1 MRTPRGLLAAL
12 AVLTLTMGAVCT
24 PGAAQ
29 EPGGLR
35 VTSVDGRA
43 VSLEMP
49 LPSEIVITSTTE
61 LEGVVEIDGR
71 VVPAT
76 VAAPMAAE
84 QAPRAVVLAL
94 DASGSMAGAPMTS
107 ARRAARAYL
116 ADLPDDVQAGLITF
130 ADRVN
135 VLAAPGA
142 DHTEI
147 AASLADVRPE
157 GETSLFDGVAAAV
170 QLLPQEAEGRL
181 VVLTDGQDTASAV
194 SLSQAVSSAADADV
208 VVDVILLDPSA
219 ADRQV
224 AADLAVGGSV
234 TTARTAADLVG
245 HFEQAAAEWAPFVG
259 VRAVVPADLDAS
271 GAAAVVT
278 VSVGGEVIEEST
290 TLPVTA
296 SLSAPADSSPT
307 PAVVPA
313 APTGRPSLVPALIGA
328 GAAVVLI
335 LLAAW
340 AVTSVRAG
348 RTRRDRIAQV
358 LAYASGSGG
367 TAPGVNDPALAPLWS
382 RLSRRY
388 ALSAGGRRLDARLAA
403 AEIPLSPTMWR
414 VLEGSAL
421 VPLMVGLWLLVGQF
435 WLALL
440 LTLVLVPVVFGAI
453 LRVRVSR
460 RQRAF
465 SDELPEFL
473 LLLSSALRA
482 GLSFSQSLESAADQ
496 HRGQVGRQIRRAL
509 AEAQLSSRLDDAL
522 LSCADRMGNDDLKWT
537 VTALSVQREVGGNL
551 SSILDSAA
559 GTIKGRHALAREVRT
574 LSAEGRLSAY
584 VLIAL
589 PLGVLAFLVLFRR
602 EYVSQLWSHPLG
614 IAMMV
619 ALAILLV
626 VGWVWMRAI
635 VRIRV

>member
-1 MRTPRGLLAAL
+1 MRTRCGLVTTLAA
-12 AVLTLTMGAVCT
+12 LTLTMGAVCA
-24 PGAAQ
+24 PAAAQ

-35 VTSVDGRA
+35 VSSVDGRA
-43 VSLEMP
+43 VSFEMA
-49 LPSEIVITSTTE
+49 LPPEVVIDATTE
-61 LEGVVEIDGR
+61 LKGVVEIDGR

-76 VAAPMAAE
+76 VTAPVLAD
-84 QAPRAVVLAL
+84 QAPRAVVLVL
-94 DASGSMAGAPMTS
+94 DASGSMAGASMAS

-116 ADLPDDVQAGLITF
+116 ADLPGDVQAGLVTF
-130 ADRVN
+130 ADRVS

-142 DHTEI
+142 DHAEM
-147 AASLADVRPE
+147 ASVLADVTPD

-170 QLLPQEAEGRL
+170 DVLPPGAEGRL
-181 VVLTDGQDTASAV
+181 VVLTDGQDTVSAL
-194 SLSQAVSSAADADV
+194 SLAQAVRSAADADV
-208 VVDVILLDPSA
+208 VVDVILLDPSD

-224 AADLAVGGSV
+224 ASALAVGGSV
-234 TTARTAADLVG
+234 TTARTAADLVR
-245 HFEQAAAEWAPFVG
+245 HFEQAAAQWAPFVR
-259 VRAVVPADLDAS
+259 VRAVVPVDLDAS

-278 VSVGGEVIEEST
+278 VSAGGVVIEEST
-290 TLPVTA
+290 ILPLAV
-296 SLSAPADSSPT
+296 SLSVRDAQSPT
-307 PAVVPA
+307 QGAVPA
-313 APTGRPSLVPALIGA
+313 APAGQPSLAPALIGA
-328 GAAVVLI
+328 GAGIALVLLAVWAVV
-335 LLAAW
+335 
-340 AVTSVRAG
+340 SVRAG
-348 RTRRDRIAQV
+348 RMRRDRIAQV
-358 LAYASGSGG
+358 LAYSSGPGG
-367 TAPGVNDPALAPLWS
+367 VTPGAADPAFAPMWS
-382 RLSRRY
+382 RLSRQY

-421 VPLMVGLWLLVGQF
+421 VPLMLALWLLVGQI

-440 LTLVLVPVVFGAI
+440 LTLVLVPLIFGSI

-482 GLSFSQSLESAADQ
+482 GLSFSQSLESAANQ

-559 GTIKGRHALAREVRT
+559 ATIKGRHALAREVRT

-619 ALAILLV
+619 ALVILLV

>member
-1 MRTPRGLLAAL
+1 MRTRRALLTAL
-12 AVLTLTMGAVCT
+12 AVLALTVGSVSA
-24 PGAAQ
+24 PAAGQ
-29 EPGGLR
+29 ESEGLR
-35 VTSVDGRA
+35 VISVDGRA
-43 VSLEMP
+43 VSFEMP
-49 LPSEIVITSTTE
+49 LPSQVRIDGTTE
-61 LEGVVEIDGR
+61 LTGVVEIDGR

-76 VAAPMAAE
+76 VASPDPVE
-84 QAPRAVVLAL
+84 SAPRAVVLVL
-94 DASGSMAGAPMTS
+94 DASGSMAGASMSS

-116 ADLPDDVQAGLITF
+116 DDLPDDVQAGLVTF
-130 ADRVN
+130 ADGVSI
-135 VLAAPGA
+135 LAVPGA
-142 DHTEI
+142 DHAEI
-147 AASLADVRPE
+147 AASLAGVQPE
-157 GETSLFDGVAAAV
+157 GETSLFDAVAAAV
-170 QLLPQEAEGRL
+170 DLLPGEAQGRL
-181 VVLTDGQDTASAV
+181 VVLTDGQDTVSEASLA
-194 SLSQAVSSAADADV
+194 QAVRSAADADV
-208 VVDVILLDPSA
+208 VVDVILLDPSDA
-219 ADRQV
+219 ERQV
-224 AADLAVGGSV
+224 ASDLAVGGRV
-234 TTARTAADLVG
+234 TTARSAVDLVDQ
-245 HFEQAAAEWAPFVG
+245 FEEAAAEWAPVVG
-259 VRAVVPADLDAS
+259 VRAVVPTDLDAS
-271 GAAAVVT
+271 GAPAVVT
-278 VSVGGEVIEEST
+278 VSVGGEVVEGST

-296 SLSAPADSSPT
+296 ELAAPARTSPT
-307 PAVVPA
+307 PGIAVLQP
-313 APTGRPSLVPALIGA
+313 PTEQSSVAALIGA
-328 GAAVVLI
+328 AAGVIVI
-335 LLAAW
+335 LLAGW

-358 LAYASGSGG
+358 LAYASASGG
-367 TAPGVNDPALAPLWS
+367 ADPRASDPALAPLWS
-382 RLSRRY
+382 RISRRY
-388 ALSAGGRRLDARLAA
+388 ALSPGGRRLDARLAA
-403 AEIPLSPTMWR
+403 AEIPLSPTTWR
-414 VLEGSAL
+414 LLEASAI
-421 VPLMVGLWLLVGQF
+421 VPVALAVTLLIGPF

-440 LTLVLVPVVFGAI
+440 LTLVLVPLVFGAI

-509 AEAQLSSRLDDAL
+509 AEAQLSSKLDDAL
-522 LSCADRMGNDDLKWT
+522 LSCADRMGNDDLRWT

-559 GTIKGRHALAREVRT
+559 ATIKGRHALAREVRT

-619 ALAILLV
+619 ALVILLV